1 MGNAGIRTMTRAP
14 RFAVAGAPQ
23 PGDVVRI
30 SGTEAHHM
38 RRVMRLGTGAAITLI
53 DERGAEHTATIE
65 RFDRSGAEARI
76 LATAAVRARPD
87 LIIAPAIIKGPRMDL
102 IVEKAAELGA
112 TELWPVICAR
122 GLVREPGAA
131 RLARWRR
138 LALGASKQ
146 SLVAPPM
153 SVAEPV
159 AFADLIRRAPRDTL
173 ALICAQGAEPMH
185 RILERKRPAAIL
197 IACGPEGDFTPE
209 EARAAAEAGFAA
221 SGLGSGRLRSETAAI
236 AALAIA
242 GEWLAAAPA

>member
-1 MGNAGIRTMTRAP
+1 MTRSP
-14 RFAVAGAPQ
+14 RFAVAGTPH

-30 SGTEAHHM
+30 SGAEAHHL
-38 RRVMRLGTGAAITLI
+38 RDVMRLGAGAPVTLI
-53 DERGAEHTATIE
+53 DERGVEHAARIE
-65 RFDRSGAEARI
+65 RVDRSVAELRI
-76 LATAAVRARPD
+76 LSTAGVRTRPG
-87 LIIAPAIIKGPRMDL
+87 LIIASAIIKGPRMDV

-112 TELWPVICAR
+112 TELWPVVCAR

-138 LALGASKQ
+138 LAQAASKQ

-185 RILERKRPAAIL
+185 LILERIRPAAIL
-197 IACGPEGDFTPE
+197 IACGPEGDFTPD
-209 EARAAAEAGFAA
+209 EARAAAEAGFVAA
-221 SGLGSGRLRSETAAI
+221 ALGTGRLRSETAAI

-242 GEWLAAAPA
+242 GGWLGAAKA

>member
-1 MGNAGIRTMTRAP
+1 MTSQP
-14 RFAVAGAPQ
+14 RFAVAGAPH

-30 SGTEAHHM
+30 AGAEAHHL
-38 RRVMRLGTGAAITLI
+38 RGVMRLGAGASVTLI
-53 DERGAEHTATIE
+53 DERGAEHEAIVERLDRVAVELRIVSTASA
-65 RFDRSGAEARI
+65 RS
-76 LATAAVRARPD
+76 RPV
-87 LIIAPAIIKGPRMDL
+87 LIIAPAMIKGPRMDL

-112 TELWPVICAR
+112 TELWPMACAR

-138 LALGASKQ
+138 LALSASKQ

-153 SVAEPV
+153 RVGEPV
-159 AFADLIRRAPRDTL
+159 GFADLIRRAPRDTL

-185 RILERKRPAAIL
+185 RILECMRPAAIM

-209 EARAAAEAGFAA
+209 ETRAAAEAGFIAA
-221 SGLGSGRLRSETAAI
+221 ALGAGRLRSETAAI

-242 GEWLAAAPA
+242 AGWLGAAMA